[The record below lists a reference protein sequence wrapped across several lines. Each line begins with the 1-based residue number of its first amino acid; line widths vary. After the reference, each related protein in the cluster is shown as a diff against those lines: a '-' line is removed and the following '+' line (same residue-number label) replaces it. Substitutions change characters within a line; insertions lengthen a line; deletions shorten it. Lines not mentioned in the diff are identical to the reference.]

1 MDSGGKI
8 LEKRWKDSGKR
19 GNSIDKNR
27 EKEYN
32 DDVPVSVLTA
42 GEGNVCSI
50 GEAESSS
57 IRKMKN
63 AEGLRNGIR
72 TADDP
77 RGCAKLTERP
87 GRPHLE

>member
-1 MDSGGKI
+1 M
-8 LEKRWKDSGKR
+8 
-19 GNSIDKNR
+19 
-27 EKEYN
+27 
-32 DDVPVSVLTA
+32 SVLTA

-87 GRPHLE
+87 G